1 MLLLLPIKTNSLFF
15 LQFIHFPPEI
25 KQQFSHT
32 KTKFVFLNLINIS
45 EQKQMDYN
53 KALELPITYVQ
64 NQWQTRYA
72 NACKVL
78 IN

>member
-1 MLLLLPIKTNSLFF
+1 
-15 LQFIHFPPEI
+15 
-25 KQQFSHT
+25 
-32 KTKFVFLNLINIS
+32 
-45 EQKQMDYN
+45 MDYN

-78 IN
+78 INKKKNLQYSNDFSNQMI